1 MNNTYGRLRRII
13 QEGKII
19 DRYVILF
26 SLSLLFIIS
35 AVYFC
40 FFGNGIFFYQENKIL
55 FIYTVEYFKPFAL
68 RPGGVLVYAGNFLTQ
83 GYFNIFYGSVI
94 ISVMPILLCIVLL
107 RSGGKFSTTGLF
119 SFLIILVPSC
129 TLLVLQSDYEFFIH
143 RSLGFLLIS
152 LCFLISSRL
161 TKANLII
168 VCSLIFPLVYYLTG
182 TFSFI
187 WLGMICIHAI
197 VSERGPVRY
206 YFPVM
211 MILEGMVTFFL
222 FKEVLF
228 FQPVDHLLRYP
239 LFLNRTPFTLI
250 LIFLCICFIL
260 FPLLSRLSLLT
271 VYKLR
276 NPNFIFLSVNFTLII
291 VTAYFLSRN
300 WDPEKADLMK
310 VEKWVYEQDWE
321 SVIKQHER
329 FPSKNIIKQYYYNL
343 ALAEQDQ
350 LCARLFFGS
359 QNYGPMSLTLPRNDE
374 HTYRA
379 VYFYYSI
386 GLIGEA
392 HHLAYELMVQHGY
405 TPENIK
411 MLIKTE
417 LINGNY
423 RIAKRYID
431 VLKKTLHY
439 KSWAKKYEMMLF
451 NPAMISSDSEL
462 GAKIGMMPDR
472 DFFIVPD
479 DRQCME
485 LLLKNSPHN
494 MRAFEYKIARLMLEK
509 DLIAVGDEMK
519 KMKAIGFSKIP
530 RHIEEV
536 LLALINLTKESPDLG
551 GLPLSSDTEQRFL
564 QYRKDYNSLKG
575 NKSLLEKRLTKV
587 EKNTFWYYLQ
597 FGIVGSDFFENEQE
611 YSAIY

>member
-1 MNNTYGRLRRII
+1 
-13 QEGKII
+13 
-19 DRYVILF
+19 
-26 SLSLLFIIS
+26 
-35 AVYFC
+35 
-40 FFGNGIFFYQENKIL
+40 
-55 FIYTVEYFKPFAL
+55 
-68 RPGGVLVYAGNFLTQ
+68 
-83 GYFNIFYGSVI
+83 
-94 ISVMPILLCIVLL
+94 
-107 RSGGKFSTTGLF
+107 
-119 SFLIILVPSC
+119 
-129 TLLVLQSDYEFFIH
+129 
-143 RSLGFLLIS
+143 
-152 LCFLISSRL
+152 
-161 TKANLII
+161 
-168 VCSLIFPLVYYLTG
+168 
-182 TFSFI
+182 
-187 WLGMICIHAI
+187 
-197 VSERGPVRY
+197 
-206 YFPVM
+206 
-211 MILEGMVTFFL
+211 
-222 FKEVLF
+222 
-228 FQPVDHLLRYP
+228 
-239 LFLNRTPFTLI
+239 
-250 LIFLCICFIL
+250 
-260 FPLLSRLSLLT
+260 
-271 VYKLR
+271 
-276 NPNFIFLSVNFTLII
+276 
-291 VTAYFLSRN
+291 
-300 WDPEKADLMK
+300 MK